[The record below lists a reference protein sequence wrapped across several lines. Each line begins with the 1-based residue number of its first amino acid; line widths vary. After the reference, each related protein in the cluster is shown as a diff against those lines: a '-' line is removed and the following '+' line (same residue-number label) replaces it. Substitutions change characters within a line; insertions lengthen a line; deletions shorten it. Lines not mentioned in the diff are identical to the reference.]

1 MTEDHLGW
9 VEISR
14 HLQQMRVTTGL
25 FLATVPAAIAVAF
38 LAPYRGSSVA
48 SPLTVTLTA
57 AAASLWI
64 GFAANRDA
72 GNRLEKIRRAFAVH
86 GDESRLLRDHWLVY
100 LAVLVRL
107 EMMVVCGLIVVG
119 PGAGDRDLAA
129 DSRRADD
136 GAHLADRPQDAAPP
150 GPGAGAA
157 GRRLKDG
164 TFRF

>member
-14 HLQQMRVTTGL
+14 HLRRMRVTTGL
-25 FLATVPAAIAVAF
+25 FLAAVPAAIAVAF

-86 GDESRLLRDHWLVY
+86 GDERRLLRDHWLVY

-107 EMMVVCGLIVVG
+107 EMMVVCGLIVSLWGLG
-119 PGAGDRDLAA
+119 PGIGVWLLVLGALMMALTWPTARKTQLLLGRARALRGDV
-129 DSRRADD
+129 
-136 GAHLADRPQDAAPP
+136 
-150 GPGAGAA
+150 
-157 GRRLKDG
+157 G
-164 TFRF
+164 TLER

>member
-14 HLQQMRVTTGL
+14 HLRRMRVTTGL
-25 FLATVPAAIAVAF
+25 FLAAAPAAIAVAF

-107 EMMVVCGLIVVG
+107 EMMAVCGLIVSLWGLG
-119 PGAGDRDLAA
+119 PGIGVWLLVLGALMMALTWPTARKTQLLLGRARALRD
-129 DSRRADD
+129 DI
-136 GAHLADRPQDAAPP
+136 
-150 GPGAGAA
+150 
-157 GRRLKDG
+157 
-164 TFRF
+164 

>member
-1 MTEDHLGW
+1 MTEDQLSW
-9 VEISR
+9 AEISR
-14 HLQQMRVTTGL
+14 HLRQMRVTTGL
-25 FLATVPAAIAVAF
+25 FLATVPAAIMVAF

-107 EMMVVCGLIVVG
+107 EMMVVCGLIVSLWGLG
-119 PGAGDRDLAA
+119 PGIGVWLLILGALMMGLTWPTARKTQLLLGRARA
-129 DSRRADD
+129 SREAV
-136 GAHLADRPQDAAPP
+136 
-150 GPGAGAA
+150 
-157 GRRLKDG
+157 
-164 TFRF
+164 

>member
-1 MTEDHLGW
+1 MTEDQLAW

-14 HLQQMRVTTGL
+14 HLRRMRVTTGL
-25 FLATVPAAIAVAF
+25 FLATVPVAIAVAF

-107 EMMVVCGLIVVG
+107 EMMVVCGLIVSLWGLG
-119 PGAGDRDLAA
+119 PGIGVWLLILGALMMGLTWPTARKTQLLLGRARASRDAV
-129 DSRRADD
+129 
-136 GAHLADRPQDAAPP
+136 
-150 GPGAGAA
+150 
-157 GRRLKDG
+157 
-164 TFRF
+164 

>member
-1 MTEDHLGW
+1 MTEEQLGW

-14 HLQQMRVTTGL
+14 HLQKMRVTTGL
-25 FLATVPAAIAVAF
+25 FLVTVPAAIAVAF

-107 EMMVVCGLIVVG
+107 EMMVVCGLIVSLWGLG
-119 PGAGDRDLAA
+119 PGIGVWLLVLGALMMALTWPTARKTQLLLGRARALRD
-129 DSRRADD
+129 DI
-136 GAHLADRPQDAAPP
+136 
-150 GPGAGAA
+150 
-157 GRRLKDG
+157 
-164 TFRF
+164 

>member
-107 EMMVVCGLIVVG
+107 EMMVVCGLIRGRCGTTFEGWNVQVLN
-119 PGAGDRDLAA
+119 DMA
-129 DSRRADD
+129 DHSRGKCPKVKAVQPF
-136 GAHLADRPQDAAPP
+136 L
-150 GPGAGAA
+150 
-157 GRRLKDG
+157 
-164 TFRF
+164 RFSVQ

>member
-1 MTEDHLGW
+1 MTEDQLGW
-9 VEISR
+9 VEIRR
-14 HLQQMRVTTGL
+14 HLQKMRVTTGL

-107 EMMVVCGLIVVG
+107 EMMVVCGLIVSLWGLG
-119 PGAGDRDLAA
+119 PGIGVWLLVLGALMMALTWPTARKTQLLLGRARALRD
-129 DSRRADD
+129 DI
-136 GAHLADRPQDAAPP
+136 
-150 GPGAGAA
+150 
-157 GRRLKDG
+157 
-164 TFRF
+164 

>member
-9 VEISR
+9 AEIRR
-14 HLQQMRVTTGL
+14 HLRQMRVTTGL

-72 GNRLEKIRRAFAVH
+72 GTRLEKIRRAFAVH

-107 EMMVVCGLIVVG
+107 EMMVVCGLIVSLWGLG
-119 PGAGDRDLAA
+119 PGIGIWLLILGALMMALTWPTARKTQLLLGRARA
-129 DSRRADD
+129 SREAV
-136 GAHLADRPQDAAPP
+136 
-150 GPGAGAA
+150 
-157 GRRLKDG
+157 
-164 TFRF
+164 

>member
-1 MTEDHLGW
+1 MTEEHPDWVRLNCHL
-9 VEISR
+9 R
-14 HLQQMRVTTGL
+14 RMRVTTGI

-38 LAPYRGSSVA
+38 LARYRGSSVA
-48 SPLTVTLTA
+48 SPLTVTLVA

-107 EMMVVCGLIVVG
+107 EMMVVCGLIVSLWGLG
-119 PGAGDRDLAA
+119 PGIGVWLLVLGALMMALTWPTARKTQLLLGRARALRD
-129 DSRRADD
+129 DV
-136 GAHLADRPQDAAPP
+136 
-150 GPGAGAA
+150 
-157 GRRLKDG
+157 
-164 TFRF
+164 